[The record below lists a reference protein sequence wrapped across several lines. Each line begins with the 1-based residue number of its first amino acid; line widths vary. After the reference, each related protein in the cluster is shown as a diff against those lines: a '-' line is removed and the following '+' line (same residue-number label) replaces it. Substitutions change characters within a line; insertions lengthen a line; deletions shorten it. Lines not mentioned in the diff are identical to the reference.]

1 MNITPIP
8 SEQQASA
15 CTPTDTTALTPAT
28 TPQVDTSLSVL
39 ANARDMDSAARACK
53 ALSMSKI
60 VPDHLRGDYGSILA
74 CLDISQNLGCSVYMV
89 MQNIYAVHGRMGFS
103 GQFCISALNR
113 CPQYKRIEYR
123 YLNDRDC
130 SDGMQVIGHRTD
142 GYLDYGT
149 PITPAMVKAEGW
161 SKNSKWQTMAD
172 QMYRYRAASFFVR
185 AYCPEVLMGFQTAD
199 ELRDLYA
206 NGTYKTEPTP
216 ATPAPAAP
224 RNVTRK
230 KADPIPTTPI
240 FTEETDELPLD

>member
-1 MNITPIP
+1 MNTTTPNTP
-8 SEQQASA
+8 SETQTLVCSETA
-15 CTPTDTTALTPAT
+15 TPTAI
-28 TPQVDTSLSVL
+28 DTSLSVL
-39 ANARDMDSAARACK
+39 ANARDMDSAARACG
-53 ALSMSKI
+53 ALAKSKI
-60 VPDHLRGDYGSILA
+60 VPEHLRGDTGSILA
-74 CLDISQNLGCSVYMV
+74 CLDISQTLGCSVYMV

-130 SDGMQVIGHRTD
+130 TDGMQVIGHRTD

-161 SKNSKWQTMAD
+161 AKNSKWQTMAD
-172 QMYRYRAASFFVR
+172 QMYRYRSAAFFVR

-206 NGTYKTEPTP
+206 NGTYKTEQPP
-216 ATPAPAAP
+216 APAPAAP
-224 RNVTRK
+224 RNVTK
-230 KADPIPTTPI
+230 KSAPIPATPI

>member
-1 MNITPIP
+1 MNTTTPNTP
-8 SEQQASA
+8 SETQTLVCSETA
-15 CTPTDTTALTPAT
+15 TTTAI
-28 TPQVDTSLSVL
+28 DTSLSVL
-39 ANARDMDSAARACK
+39 ANARDMDSAARACG
-53 ALSMSKI
+53 ALAKSKI
-60 VPDHLRGDYGSILA
+60 VPEHLRGDTGSILA
-74 CLDISQNLGCSVYMV
+74 CLDISQTLGCSVYMV

-130 SDGMQVIGHRTD
+130 TDGMQVIGHRTD

-172 QMYRYRAASFFVR
+172 QMYRYRSAAFFVR

-206 NGTYKTEPTP
+206 NGTYKAEQPP
-216 ATPAPAAP
+216 APAPAAP
-224 RNVTRK
+224 RNVTK
-230 KADPIPTTPI
+230 KTAPIPATPI

>member
-1 MNITPIP
+1 MTTTTPNTP
-8 SEQQASA
+8 SETQTLVCSETA
-15 CTPTDTTALTPAT
+15 PTTAI
-28 TPQVDTSLSVL
+28 DTSLSVL
-39 ANARDMDSAARACK
+39 ANARDMDSAARACG
-53 ALSMSKI
+53 ALAKSKI
-60 VPDHLRGDYGSILA
+60 VPEHLRGDTGSILA
-74 CLDISQNLGCSVYMV
+74 CLDISQTLGCSVYMV

-130 SDGMQVIGHRTD
+130 TDGMQVIGHRTD

-172 QMYRYRAASFFVR
+172 QMYRYRSAAFFVR

-206 NGTYKTEPTP
+206 NGTYKTEQP
-216 ATPAPAAP
+216 PAPAPATP
-224 RNVTRK
+224 RNVTK
-230 KADPIPTTPI
+230 KTAPIPATPI